1 MPRARAE
8 TKKEDGGAA
17 TAQEEKLTRSWA
29 GAEERRCGPRAAGY
43 AIQPVKVKQGP
54 EPLLEDWGRL
64 AVNFTPAAGVQDAAC
79 IGWNAPDSIRR
90 HP

>member
-1 MPRARAE
+1 
-8 TKKEDGGAA
+8 
-17 TAQEEKLTRSWA
+17 
-29 GAEERRCGPRAAGY
+29 
-43 AIQPVKVKQGP
+43 VKVKQGP